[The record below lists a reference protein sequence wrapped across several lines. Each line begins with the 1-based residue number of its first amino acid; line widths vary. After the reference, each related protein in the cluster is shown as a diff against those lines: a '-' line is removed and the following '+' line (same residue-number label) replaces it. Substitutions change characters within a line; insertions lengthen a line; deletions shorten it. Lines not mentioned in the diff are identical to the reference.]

1 MRTENVLPTIE
12 DLKNGASEFAEVARD
27 FSTKAGRKFDAAYD
41 TARHGVRQARVAVE
55 DAVEDT
61 RHEIKER
68 PLTAVAVT
76 ALGAFAIG
84 MTAGWFIAGRRRS

>member
-12 DLKNGASEFAEVARD
+12 DLKNGASEVAELARD
-27 FSTKAGRKFDAAYD
+27 ISAKAGRKLDAAYEN
-41 TARHGVRQARVAVE
+41 TRRGVRQARVAVE

-68 PLTAVAVT
+68 PLTAMAVT